1 MEVKNFKMQVN
12 YGIES
17 FRFGQAVRVNSRVR
31 LHVKLLECMDL
42 RGITKS
48 TMQVKLEIEGE
59 KKPAYEGNVVFL
71 YHFNK

>member
-1 MEVKNFKMQVN
+1 V
-12 YGIES
+12 
-17 FRFGQAVRVNSRVR
+17 
-31 LHVKLLECMDL
+31 DL